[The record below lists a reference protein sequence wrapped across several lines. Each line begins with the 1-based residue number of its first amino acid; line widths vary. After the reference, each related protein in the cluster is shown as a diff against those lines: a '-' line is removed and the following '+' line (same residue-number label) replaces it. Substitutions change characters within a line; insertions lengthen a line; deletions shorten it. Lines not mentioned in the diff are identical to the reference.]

1 MVMITDVPHFSVI
14 VPTYNRPDSLTQ
26 CLYSLAGQDY
36 AQDRLEV
43 IVVVDG
49 SRTPVESISV
59 PFQNRIE
66 IHLIRSSRKGAASAR
81 NTGAEQA
88 RGEFLAF
95 TDDDCSPH
103 SSWLGKLAECC
114 GRHPGCAVTGK
125 TLNLLKNNAYAS
137 AAQLLIDYL
146 YAHYNSSPQHA
157 RFLTSNN
164 FAVPASAFRELGG
177 FSPAFASAG
186 GEDREFCDRW
196 LSRNFTLVYEPQA
209 VVYHCHSM
217 TLTGFI
223 KQQFNYGRG
232 AFRFNRLR
240 YLRNGS
246 RFSVEPLA
254 FYVRMFKYPYLRQ
267 NPMKAHLYA
276 LLFAASQGIN
286 FAGFAF
292 ENLCQAFQS

>member
-1 MVMITDVPHFSVI
+1 MDVPHFSVI

-26 CLYSLAGQDY
+26 CLGSLAGQDY
-36 AQDRLEV
+36 AQDRFEV
-43 IVVVDG
+43 IVVDDG
-49 SRTPVESISV
+49 SRTPVEPLSV
-59 PFQNRIE
+59 QFQNRLE

-103 SSWLGKLAECC
+103 SSWLGKLAESC
-114 GRHPGCAVTGK
+114 GRHPGSAVTGK
-125 TLNLLKNNAYAS
+125 TLNFLDNNAYSS

-146 YAHYNSSPQHA
+146 YAHYNASPQHA

-164 FAVPASAFRELGG
+164 FAVPASAFRALGG
-177 FSPAFASAG
+177 FSSAFASAG

-196 LSRNFTLVYEPQA
+196 LSRNVPLLYEPQA

-232 AFRFNRLR
+232 AFHYNRLR
-240 YLRNGS
+240 CLRNGS

-254 FYVRMFKYPYLRQ
+254 FYARMFQYPYLRQ
-267 NPMKAHLYA
+267 NPAKAHLSA

-286 FAGFAF
+286 LAGFSF
-292 ENLCQAFQS
+292 ETLFQAFQS